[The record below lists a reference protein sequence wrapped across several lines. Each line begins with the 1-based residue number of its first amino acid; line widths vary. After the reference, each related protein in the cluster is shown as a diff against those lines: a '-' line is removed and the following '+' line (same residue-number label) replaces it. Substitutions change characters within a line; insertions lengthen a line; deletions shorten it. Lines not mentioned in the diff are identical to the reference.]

1 MTNETILTNAL
12 IVTPETVLSG
22 SLTLRDDLIHALD
35 DRAGNT
41 PAALDCR
48 GDYLIPGLIEMHTD
62 NLEKQLMPR
71 PGVLWP
77 SAMAALLMHD
87 TQIIGSGITTVLD
100 SICCGEMNE
109 GKMRRKIF
117 DLSVE
122 AVRHGRELGLLRAE
136 HLLHLR
142 CEICDPL
149 VLEHFEPLVDDPLL
163 RLASLMDHT
172 PGQRQFTSHQKYRQ
186 YYEHMGWSDEEYDK
200 MVAELRETQ
209 ERLAPAHRASIIGLC
224 RERGISLASHDDTT
238 VAHVDHAA
246 DEGVTISEF
255 PCTSEAAAHC
265 RERGLSI
272 IMGAPNVV
280 RGGSHSGNVSA
291 LDMAEAD
298 LLDILSSDYVPA
310 SLLHAAFILHG
321 SLGKPLPEA
330 VATITANPA
339 RALGLD
345 DRGELT
351 PGKRA
356 DIVRVRMVD
365 GHPVV
370 ISVWKNGRE
379 LF

>member
-1 MTNETILTNAL
+1 MSTETIFTNAK
-12 IVTPETVLSG
+12 IVTPEAVVDG
-22 SLTLRDDLIHALD
+22 SLNVADGRIAAVDASASTL
-35 DRAGNT
+35 
-41 PAALDCR
+41 PSALDCE

-77 SAMAALLMHD
+77 SAMAALMMHD
-87 TQIIGSGITTVLD
+87 VQVIGSGITTVLD

-117 DLSVE
+117 GLSVE
-122 AVRHGRELGLLRAE
+122 AVRRGRELHLLRAD

-149 VLEHFEPLVDDPLL
+149 VLEHFEPLVDDPML

-172 PGQRQFTSHQKYRQ
+172 PGQRQFTSHEKYRQ
-186 YYEHMGWSDEEYDK
+186 YYEHMGWSDEEYDV
-200 MVAELRETQ
+200 MVAQLQDAQR
-209 ERLAPAHRASIIGLC
+209 RLAPANRAKIIGLC
-224 RERGISLASHDDTT
+224 SERGISIASHDDTT
-238 VAHVDHAA
+238 VEHVDSAA
-246 DEGVTISEF
+246 AEGVTISEF
-255 PCTSEAAAHC
+255 PCTRLAAERC
-265 RERGLSI
+265 REKGLSI

-291 LDMAEAD
+291 LEMAGDD

-310 SLLHAAFILHG
+310 SLLHAAFILHQ
-321 SLGKPLPEA
+321 SLGASLSEA
-330 VATITANPA
+330 MATVTANPA

-345 DRGELT
+345 DRGELA
-351 PGKRA
+351 PGRRA
-356 DIVRVRMVD
+356 DLVRVRLID

-370 ISVWKNGRE
+370 LGVWKKGE
-379 LF
+379 KVY

>member
-1 MTNETILTNAL
+1 MTQDTILTNAR
-12 IVTPETVLSG
+12 IVAPGAVVSG
-22 SLTLRDDLIHALD
+22 SLALSGG
-35 DRAGNT
+35 RI
-41 PAALDCR
+41 AALDEGASRAPAAIDCA

-77 SAMAALLMHD
+77 SPMAALLMHD
-87 TQIIGSGITTVLD
+87 TQVIGSGITTVLD

-117 DLSVE
+117 NLSVD
-122 AVRHGRELGLLRAE
+122 AVRRGRELGLLRAE

-149 VLEHFEPLVDDPLL
+149 VLEHFEPLVDDPML

-172 PGQRQFTSHQKYRQ
+172 PGQRQFTSHEKYRQ
-186 YYEHMGWSDEEYDK
+186 YYEHMGWSDEEYDE
-200 MVAELRETQ
+200 MVERLRDTQ
-209 ERLAPAHRASIIGLC
+209 QRLAPAHRARIVELC
-224 RERGISLASHDDTT
+224 AERNISVASHDDTT
-238 VAHVDHAA
+238 VEHVDHAA
-246 DEGVTISEF
+246 AEGLGISEF
-255 PCTSEAAAHC
+255 PCTREAAARC
-265 RERGLSI
+265 REKNLAI

-291 LDMAEAD
+291 LEMAEEG

-310 SLLHAAFILHG
+310 SLLHAAFVLHQKLD
-321 SLGKPLPEA
+321 SPLPEA
-330 VATITANPA
+330 VATVTANPA
-339 RALGLD
+339 RALGLT
-345 DRGELT
+345 DRGELA

-356 DIVRVRMVD
+356 DLVRVRLVD

-370 ISVWKNGRE
+370 LAVWKNGE
-379 LF
+379 KLY